1 MRARGPL
8 LFYCQHS
15 LGLGHLI
22 RSLTLARALSER
34 FQVFLLSGGRIPRGV
49 RVPDGVSLVPL
60 PPLGMDGEGR
70 LVSLD
75 RRRAL
80 DKVQEIRRQEILR
93 VYRSLRPR
101 AVFIELFPFGRKKL
115 SSELM
120 PLLEEAR
127 KPGVARPLLVCSL
140 RDILVRRGTRQRAHD
155 ERALDVANH
164 FFDAVLVH
172 ADPQFARLEETFG
185 PTSSLHIPVLY
196 TGFVHESSQAGAVA
210 RPRSGQRILVS
221 AGGGLVGEPLFR
233 AAVEAH
239 PLLFPTQGLRTRIL
253 AGAFLPDH
261 AWRWLRAQVARAD
274 GLQAHRWVPDLGMEM
289 RAATASVS
297 QCGYNTSLDILQ
309 SQVPALVVP
318 FAEGGESEQMDRALR
333 LERLGA
339 VRVLDPARL
348 SGPRLADEIDRL
360 LRFTPRKVALNI
372 DGARRSAELTE
383 ELLGGRISAPVRTGL
398 QEVSS

>member
-1 MRARGPL
+1 L

-34 FQVFLLSGGRIPRGV
+34 FEVVLLSGGRIPRGV
-49 RVPDGVSLVPL
+49 RVPDAVSVVPL

-80 DKVQEIRRQEILR
+80 ERVQEIRQQEILR

-101 AVFIELFPFGRKKL
+101 VVFIELFPFGRKKL
-115 SSELM
+115 SSELL

-127 KPGVARPLLVCSL
+127 KPGVARPLVVCSL
-140 RDILVRRGTRQRAHD
+140 RDILVQRGTRQPAHD
-155 ERALDVANH
+155 ERALRVANH
-164 FFDAVLVH
+164 YFDAVLVH
-172 ADPQFARLEETFG
+172 ADPRFARLEDTFE
-185 PTSSLHIPVLY
+185 PASFLRIPVLH
-196 TGFVHESSQAGAVA
+196 TGFVHEPSRAHAVA
-210 RPRSGQRILVS
+210 RPRSGPRILVS
-221 AGGGLVGEPLFR
+221 AGGGLVGEPLVR

-239 PLLFPTQGLRTRIL
+239 ALLFPTQRLHTRVM
-253 AGAFLPDH
+253 AGTFLPDA
-261 AWRWLRAQVARAD
+261 AWRWLRARAARTE
-274 GLQAHRWVPDLGMEM
+274 GLEARRWVSDLQTEM
-289 RAATASVS
+289 RAAAASVS

-309 SQVPALVVP
+309 TQVPALVVP
-318 FAEGGESEQMDRALR
+318 FAEGGESEQMDRARR

-339 VRVLDPARL
+339 VRVLDPAQL
-348 SGPRLADEIDRL
+348 SGPRLAAEIDLVR
-360 LRFTPRKVALNI
+360 RFRPRKVALDV

-383 ELLGGRISAPVRTGL
+383 ELLGGRVRASEDQGRR
-398 QEVSS
+398 QVGS